1 MEKRIKVK
9 WVRSVI
15 GRQESQRETIRG
27 LGCRRLHQT
36 VTVLDRPEIR
46 GMIGRVNHLLEV
58 IET

>member
-9 WVRSVI
+9 WVKSVI

-27 LGCRRLHQT
+27 LGFRRLHQT
-36 VTVLDRPEIR
+36 VTLLDRPEIR

-58 IET
+58 ID